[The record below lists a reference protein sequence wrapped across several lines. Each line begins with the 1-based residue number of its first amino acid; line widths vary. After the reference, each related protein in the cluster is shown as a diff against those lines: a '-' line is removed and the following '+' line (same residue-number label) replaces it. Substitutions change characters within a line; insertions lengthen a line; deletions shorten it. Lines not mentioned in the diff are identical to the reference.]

1 MEEKK
6 SLLKKSPAGF
16 GDKEIPKRPDDGSK
30 RVERT
35 APGVAERKEPIG
47 TVRGSVV
54 PERKPTGMSAPAVKK
69 PEAAA
74 PAIRRPEAA
83 APAVKKPEAAAPVLR
98 KGTFGVARGAD
109 TTSSKLVYS
118 NRKKKPVISAAYFL
132 AFNGSGETKV
142 FPVLDGL
149 LIGRVWSNSTI
160 PDIPLSSDADRRQG
174 EVFLQDGR
182 IFFRNISPKCTVYL
196 NDTAPGTNT
205 FEIGYGDILRIHST
219 FDLMRNNDTVLI
231 LVDRVPDYA
240 SWYRIQLPKDAN
252 ETIQLIRE
260 DDPTLQSVF
269 FATQNGRMVVAHF
282 TGKTDLRINNQFGRM
297 NTELRPLDV
306 VSVGDTYFICLQ
318 NAVIFPSNWKR
329 KSERPNPAPVTKPGG
344 LQIHIRERR
353 VRKGFFRY
361 DSLLKDIR
369 LFVPKGSLVLILG
382 GSGAGKTTF
391 INAVMGY
398 EPADGVIRYD
408 DIDIYRE
415 YDKMKYA
422 IGYVQQE
429 DLLRRTDVV
438 VDTLMDSAKMHLA
451 CSRAEQSVAVTETM
465 KLLGLEKEQ
474 DKLVGQLSGGQR
486 KRLSIGV
493 EYVGEPLLFFLDEP
507 DSGLDG
513 SNADNMW
520 DIVRK
525 IADTGKIVMVISHIP
540 DRAFNLFDKVVILAK
555 DKTNCGR
562 LAFTGTPQQACTF
575 FGTERLEDIV
585 KKINRVNEGGE
596 GRADEFIQRF
606 VREGYGHE
614 AK

>member
-6 SLLKKSPAGF
+6 MRLIKSPTGF
-16 GDKEIPKRPDDGSK
+16 GGKENPKRTDMRADG
-30 RVERT
+30 RVEGDAAAGRKGSSGT
-35 APGVAERKEPIG
+35 ERGP
-47 TVRGSVV
+47 
-54 PERKPTGMSAPAVKK
+54 KPTDWKTADPVVLSAKK
-69 PEAAA
+69 TETG
-74 PAIRRPEAA
+74 
-83 APAVKKPEAAAPVLR
+83 APVLK
-98 KGTFGVARGAD
+98 KGSFGVVGGKDANA
-109 TTSSKLVYS
+109 SKLVFS
-118 NRKKKPVISAAYFL
+118 NRMKKPVISAAFFL

-149 LIGRVWSNSTI
+149 SIGSIWSNSNI
-160 PDIPLSSDADRRQG
+160 PDIPLSSGADRRQG
-174 EVFLQDGR
+174 EVFLQNGR
-182 IFFRNISPKCTVYL
+182 IYFRNISSKCTVYL
-196 NDTAPGTNT
+196 NDAVPGTNV
-205 FEIGYGDILRIHST
+205 FEIGYGDILRIHSP
-219 FDLMRNNDTVLI
+219 FDLMRTGDTVLI
-231 LVDRVPDYA
+231 LVDRVPDYS
-240 SWYRIQLPKDAN
+240 SWYRIQMPKGSN
-252 ETIQLIRE
+252 ETVQLVRE

-269 FATQNGRMVVAHF
+269 FTCRDGKISASHF
-282 TGKTDLRINNQFGRM
+282 TGKTDLRVNNQLGKLD
-297 NTELRPLDV
+297 TELRPLDV
-306 VSVGDTYFICLQ
+306 VSIGDTYFICLQ
-318 NAVIFPSNWKR
+318 NAVIFPANWKR
-329 KSERPNPAPVTKPGG
+329 KSERPSPAPVTKPGG

-438 VDTLMDSAKMHLA
+438 ADTLLDSAKMHLA
-451 CSRAEQSVAVTETM
+451 CDRAEQQIAVSETM

-606 VREGYGHE
+606 EREGYGHE
-614 AK
+614 EK